1 MRPKSYRNGCVHG
14 MKKWLTGLAA
24 IMMTFSL
31 AACSKTVATTSGG
44 KITESE
50 YYDSMKK
57 TSQGKQQLQQMILN
71 KVLEGD
77 YGKKVSD
84 KKVDKQYNAAKKQYG
99 KSFDSVLQQS
109 GFDKASYKDQ
119 LRSSLLLQEAVKD
132 HTKITNKDLKKQW
145 KSYQPKV
152 TVGHILL
159 KGDDNGK
166 KKAEDIIDSLNK
178 DGSYKNFK
186 ALAKKNSTDD
196 QTKNNGG
203 KLPAFDNTDTSL
215 VGSFK
220 KAAFGLEQG
229 KFTTKPVKTNYGY
242 HVIYSIKNPGK
253 GKMSDHKAELKKQ
266 ILNEKMQDQ
275 SYMQKIISKELKNGK
290 VNIKDDDLKD
300 ILADYINPDNSKSK
314 NTQNAQ

>member
-1 MRPKSYRNGCVHG
+1 
-14 MKKWLTGLAA
+14 MKKLLTGLAA
-24 IMMTFSL
+24 LMMTFTL

-57 TSQGKQQLQQMILN
+57 TSSGKQQLQQMILN
-71 KVLEGD
+71 KVLEGN

-84 KKVDKQYNAAKKQYG
+84 KKVDAQYNAAKKQYG
-99 KSFDSVLQQS
+99 SQFNSVLQQS
-109 GFDKASYKDQ
+109 GFTKSSYKDQ
-119 LRSSLLLQEAVKD
+119 LRSSLLLQEAVKAN
-132 HTKITNKDLKKQW
+132 TKISNKDLKKQW

-152 TVGHILL
+152 TVAHILL
-159 KGDDNGK
+159 KNDANGK
-166 KKAEDIIDSLNK
+166 KQAQTVIDSLNK

-186 ALAKKNSTDD
+186 SLAKKYSTDD

-215 VGSFK
+215 VGGFK
-220 KAAFGLEQG
+220 KAAFKLDQG
-229 KFTTKPVKTNYGY
+229 KFTTEPVKTSYGY

-253 GKMSDHKAELKKQ
+253 GKMSDHKAALKKQ
-266 ILNEKMQDQ
+266 VLNDKMQDQ

-300 ILADYINPDNSKSK
+300 ILADYINPSSASK
-314 NTQNAQ
+314 NANNAQ

>member
-1 MRPKSYRNGCVHG
+1 

-24 IMMTFSL
+24 ILLTFSL

-44 KITESE
+44 KITESS

-57 TSQGKQQLQQMILN
+57 TSSGKQVLQQMILD

-84 KKVDKQYNAAKKQYG
+84 KQVTAQYNQSKKQYG
-99 KSFDSVLQQS
+99 SSFNSVLQQS
-109 GFDKASYKDQ
+109 GLTKASYKKQ
-119 LRSSLLLQEAVKD
+119 IRSSLLLQEAVKAN
-132 HTKITNKDLKKQW
+132 TKITNAQLKKQW

-152 TVGHILL
+152 TVAHILL

-166 KKAEDIIDSLNK
+166 KQAQTVIDSLNK
-178 DGSYKNFK
+178 DGSYKNFQT
-186 ALAKKNSTDD
+186 LAKKYSTDS

-215 VGSFK
+215 VGGFK
-220 KAAFGLEQG
+220 KAAFKLKKGQ
-229 KFTTKPVKTNYGY
+229 FTKEPVKTSYGY

-253 GKMSDHKAELKKQ
+253 GKLSDHKAELKKQ
-266 ILNEKMQDQ
+266 ILNSKMQD
-275 SYMQKIISKELKNGK
+275 STYMQKIISKELKNGK
-290 VNIKDDDLKD
+290 VNIKDNDLKD
-300 ILADYINPDNSKSK
+300 ILANYIGNSSSAK
-314 NTQNAQ
+314 